1 MYNQI
6 MPMKI
11 STCDANWSFYDWL
24 FRRPA
29 TYLKGEFLDKICET
43 CENIDNQR
51 KQHNR
56 KHSIQVMNYRSQ
68 NLGRVLQQST
78 IALLWELSI

>member
-6 MPMKI
+6 MPMKM

-29 TYLKGEFLDKICET
+29 TYLKGEFLDEICET
-43 CENIDNQR
+43 CENIDNL
-51 KQHNR
+51 
-56 KHSIQVMNYRSQ
+56 Q
-68 NLGRVLQQST
+68 NNIIESTQSK
-78 IALLWELSI
+78 S